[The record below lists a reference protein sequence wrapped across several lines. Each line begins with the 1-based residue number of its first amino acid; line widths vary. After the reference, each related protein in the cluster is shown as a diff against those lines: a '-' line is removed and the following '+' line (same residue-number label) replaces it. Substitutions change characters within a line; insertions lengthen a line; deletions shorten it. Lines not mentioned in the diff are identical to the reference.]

1 MTPPNWFARADRRWR
16 AVRETPLA
24 LLASA
29 LVQRD
34 GIYGQLLDLGWSS
47 TDPEHASTLTA
58 CGFDNQNGWHWL
70 DVAVAPAST
79 EAWLDPKKQR
89 RVRALLDT
97 RIVYFRPKDDDLF
110 RVWWKSPSN
119 KGVRLAKKS

>member
-1 MTPPNWFARADRRWR
+1 MTLPSFFSRGDRRWR

-24 LLASA
+24 TLASA
-29 LVQRD
+29 LVQHD
-34 GIYGQLLDLGWSS
+34 GIHPQLLELGWSS
-47 TDPEHASTLTA
+47 TDPQHGSTPAA

-70 DVAVAPAST
+70 DVAVDPALS
-79 EAWLDPKKQR
+79 EAWQDPKKQR
-89 RVRALLDT
+89 QVRALLDT

-119 KGVRLAKKS
+119 RGVRLAKKS